1 MYNFDIIKNIS
12 YGKGRKGLLEDD
24 FICRKPSFPE
34 SHAATIVEG
43 RRGIVAAWFGGTKEK
58 NPDCCI
64 WVSRKTKTG
73 WTEPQMVADG
83 VLDGTK
89 YACWNPVLTET
100 PKGELQLYYK
110 IGVNVAG
117 WSGHVV
123 TSKDGGTTWS

>member
-1 MYNFDIIKNIS
+1 M
-12 YGKGRKGLLEDD
+12 
-24 FICRKPSFPE
+24 
-34 SHAATIVEG
+34 
-43 RRGIVAAWFGGTKEK
+43 AAWFGGTKEK

-123 TSKDGGTTWS
+123 TSKDGGKHGANPGHFPKASLVPSKTSPYGSASE

>member
-1 MYNFDIIKNIS
+1 M
-12 YGKGRKGLLEDD
+12 
-24 FICRKPSFPE
+24 
-34 SHAATIVEG
+34 
-43 RRGIVAAWFGGTKEK
+43 AAWFGGTKEK

-123 TSKDGGTTWS
+123 TSKDGGKHGANPGHFPKASLVPSKQARMDRQANDLPQQYGR

>member
-1 MYNFDIIKNIS
+1 
-12 YGKGRKGLLEDD
+12 
-24 FICRKPSFPE
+24 
-34 SHAATIVEG
+34 
-43 RRGIVAAWFGGTKEK
+43 
-58 NPDCCI
+58 
-64 WVSRKTKTG
+64 
-73 WTEPQMVADG
+73 MVADG

-123 TSKDGGTTWS
+123 TSKDGGKHGANPGHFPKASLVPSKQARMDRQANDLPQQYGR

>member
-1 MYNFDIIKNIS
+1 
-12 YGKGRKGLLEDD
+12 
-24 FICRKPSFPE
+24 
-34 SHAATIVEG
+34 
-43 RRGIVAAWFGGTKEK
+43 
-58 NPDCCI
+58 
-64 WVSRKTKTG
+64 
-73 WTEPQMVADG
+73 MVADG

-123 TSKDGGTTWS
+123 TSKKTVEKHGANPGTSRRLPWSHQKQARMDRQANDLPPAVRKMRTVGGFISKSAMMKERLAKDWSYNCFRNCGNRSGEVQ